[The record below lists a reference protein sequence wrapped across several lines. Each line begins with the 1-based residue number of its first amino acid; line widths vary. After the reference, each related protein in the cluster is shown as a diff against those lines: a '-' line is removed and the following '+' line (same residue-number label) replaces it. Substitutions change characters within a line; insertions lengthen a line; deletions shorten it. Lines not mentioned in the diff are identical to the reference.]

1 VSTPS
6 SSFSSM
12 KGKKMESEG
21 RPLDEIALVTTI
33 PDSTPVVE
41 GEVSIVIPKA
51 EEMKEVPSLCAA
63 TGRPKKTRA
72 LIYKY
77 KKTPFT
83 YYQVIALGILLLLII
98 LICVGVE
105 TWISG
110 SYEEFDDNERNH
122 SEEDELHFRDL
133 VKNVNEMDGSWKA
146 KYNRFASR
154 SKTDEST
161 FSDTIETI
169 RNMIK
174 LKNRSTDEDIVMG
187 DTEGHVRELTSQR
200 IILPSSFDSRRK
212 WPNCWSVHQIQNQ
225 GGCGSCWAVAASAVM
240 SDRLCISSNG
250 SSQALVSAQDL
261 TSCCSACGGCEGTHW
276 ALAAFTHWKNRGVV
290 TGGSYGSN
298 EGCKPYEVQSSC
310 GFPCSTSYY
319 EKSKTP
325 TCERKCQPLYEK
337 NYEEDL
343 VKARRAYWLKA
354 RFGAEKSEE
363 IESVISKTIK
373 AANLSEV
380 DLIKRE
386 IFIHGPVLACFT
398 LMESFQHYE
407 RGIYNDSLVES
418 HYLYGH
424 CAKLIGWGE
433 ENGIKFW
440 QYANTWGRD
449 WGEFGFFRVVF
460 DDLPEEVVAGLI

>member
-1 VSTPS
+1 
-6 SSFSSM
+6 M
-12 KGKKMESEG
+12 KGKKQESDG

-33 PDSTPVVE
+33 PDSIPVVE

-98 LICVGVE
+98 LACVGVE

-161 FSDTIETI
+161 FSETIETI

-174 LKNRSTDEDIVMG
+174 LKNRSTDEDIVIG
-187 DTEGHVRELTSQR
+187 DTEGHPKDNPALFLRF
-200 IILPSSFDSRRK
+200 SSEMA
-212 WPNCWSVHQIQNQ
+212 QLL
-225 GGCGSCWAVAASAVM
+225 AVAASAVM

-337 NYEEDL
+337 TYEEDL

-373 AANLSEV
+373 
-380 DLIKRE
+380 
-386 IFIHGPVLACFT
+386 
-398 LMESFQHYE
+398 
-407 RGIYNDSLVES
+407 GIYNDSLVES
-418 HYLYGH
+418 DYLYGH

-449 WGEFGFFRVVF
+449 WGEFGFFRVIF